1 MMVKVYACLTNESV
15 ARRTVDAGRVNRPV
29 SSRVFHLATN
39 YGEKH

>member
-1 MMVKVYACLTNESV
+1 MVKVYACLTNESV

-29 SSRVFHLATN
+29 SSRVYLATN